1 MTDTDHALLEALIL
15 QQKRT
20 NELLEA
26 LVRQGDPAQR
36 RILEEA
42 DDFVASLK
50 GKTPAEM
57 RALNRERNKRLKKEA
72 ARRTV

>member
-1 MTDTDHALLEALIL
+1 MTDADHALLEALIV

-20 NELLEA
+20 NELLEQ

-36 RILEEA
+36 RILKEA

-57 RALNRERNKRLKKEA
+57 RALNKERNRRLKKEA

>member
-1 MTDTDHALLEALIL
+1 MTEAQADRIIALLE
-15 QQKRT
+15 Q
-20 NELLEA
+20 

-42 DDFVASLK
+42 DEFVASLK

-57 RALNRERNKRLKKEA
+57 RALNKARNRRLKEA

>member
-1 MTDTDHALLEALIL
+1 MTDTDHALLEALIV

-20 NELLEA
+20 NELLEQ
-26 LVRQGDPAQR
+26 LVRQCDPAQR
-36 RILEEA
+36 RFLEEA
-42 DDFVASLK
+42 DEFVASLK

-57 RALNRERNKRLKKEA
+57 RALNRERNKRLKA